1 MQTVDIGTASTQSSI
16 NSAKKDSETERTN
29 ENIEDGVTDDTSK
42 ETTGKEGDNS
52 TSQNKVEERGVE
64 QSANLHRESCLFR
77 IYGELFELGY
87 IQ

>member
-1 MQTVDIGTASTQSSI
+1 MQTVDTGTPNTQGSI

-42 ETTGKEGDNS
+42 ETTGKGRDNS

-64 QSANLHRESCLFR
+64 QSSKPSP
-77 IYGELFELGY
+77 
-87 IQ
+87 